1 VIAAVA
7 VSVVPNQHSG
17 MAAGINDTFR
27 QVGIA
32 VGIAVWGAILV
43 GRGADKVAELL
54 AGTPAASGERP
65 RELLEAAS
73 SGNLDQALA
82 AVAPPTRQ
90 LVANAAA
97 EGFLTGLNV
106 VLTLAALLSFA
117 GAVLVLW
124 LVRARTIERPPL
136 EPERRPD
143 SEALPEAADA

>member
-1 VIAAVA
+1 

-73 SGNLDQALA
+73 SGNLEQALA